1 MELDDGGHRRA
12 GGEELAHRGAPLAHR
27 AVDRRGDDGVHELLA
42 RQLELGSALEQHG
55 LSIAHLLD
63 RVLVAPL
70 RHRQPRDG
78 GVELGLGDQS
88 LLLEALRA
96 FARELGLV
104 EHGARLL
111 DEGGLLDVHAVVGA
125 LGRQPEPGARLLQR
139 GHGLIDAEPG
149 VGGIE
154 ARHDLAALEPAAQV
168 HGQLGHTPGH
178 LGAQHHLLVGGQG
191 PRRADPL
198 VGRLLRRGG
207 HFHRPGLG
215 RARPRGGRSG
225 GLAGGILTAEQRQGR
240 ADERQ
245 AEVAEA
251 EQARE
256 RHQSHPT
263 WPASR
268 RPKPGVPWH
277 RVARVGDRDHS
288 HQAWSDGS
296 STVCPVALE
305 RSAAIR
311 ISCTSRPTSGLQR
324 PSIGRPSRRRE
335 RK

>member
-1 MELDDGGHRRA
+1 M
-12 GGEELAHRGAPLAHR
+12 
-27 AVDRRGDDGVHELLA
+27 
-42 RQLELGSALEQHG
+42 
-55 LSIAHLLD
+55 
-63 RVLVAPL
+63 
-70 RHRQPRDG
+70 
-78 GVELGLGDQS
+78 
-88 LLLEALRA
+88 
-96 FARELGLV
+96 
-104 EHGARLL
+104 
-111 DEGGLLDVHAVVGA
+111 LDVHAVVGA
-125 LGRQPEPGARLLQR
+125 LGREPEPGARLLQR

-168 HGQLGHTPGH
+168 HGQLGHAPGH

-215 RARPRGGRSG
+215 RARPRGGRRG
-225 GLAGGILTAEQRQGR
+225 GLAGGVLTAEQRQGR
-240 ADERQ
+240 AEERQ
-245 AEVAEA
+245 AEAVDT

-263 WPASR
+263 WPANR
-268 RPKPGVPWH
+268 RPKPGVPSYQ
-277 RVARVGDRDHS
+277 VGRVGDRGHS
-288 HQAWSDGS
+288 HQACAGGS
-296 STVCPVALE
+296 STVCPAALE

-311 ISCTSRPTSGLQR
+311 ISCTSRPTSGVQR